1 MVKVKKVTLEDE
13 GGTPMYH
20 VRWRQP
26 GNFERIRTPGWAANV
41 AESVS
46 KGAKVRMGKTPA
58 GNWLVQSVLLTKQG
72 VRDKNHAK
80 SLASRIRRKID
91 D

>member
-1 MVKVKKVTLEDE
+1 MVSIKKVTLEDV
-13 GGTPMYH
+13 GDTPMYH
-20 VRWRQP
+20 VRWRYP
-26 GNFERIRTPGWAANV
+26 GNFEQIRTPSWAANI
-41 AESVS
+41 ADSVS

-58 GNWLVQSVLLTKQG
+58 GNWYVQSVLLTKAG

-80 SLASRIRRKID
+80 SLAARIRRKVD